1 MKVYGQATQCTDCV
15 TNKTGSYLF
24 DIEKGPTFASSPIF
38 SDLAQLFDYIHKHN
52 NIFRKLPSEMYFPRY
67 EGPDELPLV

>member
-1 MKVYGQATQCTDCV
+1 M
-15 TNKTGSYLF
+15 F
-24 DIEKGPTFASSPIF
+24 DVDKGPTFASSPIF